1 MSSSRGNHLQP
12 LLGVVTAI
20 TGLSAFLLVGGLFGT
35 VLDALRKP
43 VCVRDTWR
51 ETCIETPT
59 GGERALSLLLHTPTS
74 VVYVGALLLLLVL
87 LVRAQRLGAHNTHTA
102 DDVRG
107 YGLFLLV
114 ALPVSTFVEALTRW
128 LLAPYDTWSFV
139 GDWDFPWW
147 AVLTGLG
154 LVSLA
159 RVLDAGA
166 EMRAELEGTV

>member
-1 MSSSRGNHLQP
+1 MSSVRGNHLQP

-20 TGLSAFLLVGGLFGT
+20 TGISVFTLVGLLFTT

-43 VCVRDTWR
+43 VCVRNTWR
-51 ETCIETPT
+51 ETCIEAPS

-87 LVRAQRLGAHNTHTA
+87 LVRAQRLGAHNVHTA
-102 DDVRG
+102 ADVRG
-107 YGLFLLV
+107 YGLFLLI
-114 ALPVSTFVEALTRW
+114 ALPVATLVEALTRW
-128 LLAPYDTWSFV
+128 LLAPYDSLSFV
-139 GDWDFPWW
+139 GDWDFPGW

-154 LVSLA
+154 LLSLA
-159 RVLDAGA
+159 KVLDAGA